1 MQTKTYQSEK
11 PFEGKECHQFYQ
23 IKKHKNACPE
33 NFLMGL
39 KLNQSKAR
47 SSTGV
52 LLYLG
57 INHVVMTGDTMYP
70 FHGVVI
76 ISDNNKHST
85 SPTITVIMQKEL

>member
-11 PFEGKECHQFYQ
+11 PFERKDCHQFYQ

-47 SSTGV
+47 SSTGFP
-52 LLYLG
+52 LYLG
-57 INHVVMTGDTMYP
+57 INHAVMTSDTLHLFYSA
-70 FHGVVI
+70 VI
-76 ISDNNKHST
+76 IFDNNKHSM
-85 SPTITVIMQKEL
+85 SSTITVVMQKEL